1 MLVESLNNKLKILL
15 LTAIISI
22 VAGIGT
28 CISYAQTAEAQTET
42 SASNGIWG
50 LGVGAGL
57 AIGFAGLGAGI
68 GLGIATSGIAAA
80 GAERPEIIM
89 RFFIFIVF
97 IEAIAIYALIVAIF
111 IITMLP
117 GYL

>member
-1 MLVESLNNKLKILL
+1 AVAEEGAGPSDTSALGFMALG
-15 LTAIISI
+15 
-22 VAGIGT
+22 AGIG
-28 CISYAQTAEAQTET
+28 I
-42 SASNGIWG
+42 
-50 LGVGAGL
+50 GV
-57 AIGFAGLGAGI
+57 AGLGAGL

-80 GAERPEIIM
+80 GAERPEIIG

-111 IITMLP
+111 VITMLP